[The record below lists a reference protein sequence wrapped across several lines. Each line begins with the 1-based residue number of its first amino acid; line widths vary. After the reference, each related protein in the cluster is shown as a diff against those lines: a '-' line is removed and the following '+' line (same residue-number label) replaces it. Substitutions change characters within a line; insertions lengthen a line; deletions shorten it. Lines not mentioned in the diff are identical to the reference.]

1 MDAEMNTNIS
11 PFILFGNSDDAICAA
26 ADVGISIL
34 LFAVDEQAE
43 VQTYWAS
50 STVIKSIRD

>member
-43 VQTYWAS
+43 VQTY
-50 STVIKSIRD
+50 